1 MENMLHRYNQISNR
15 IFFSIIIDA
24 LIIGW
29 ALIVIPTTPP
39 LFLGIALIGI
49 IGLMAAAFMG
59 PWLLVAI
66 NKQGRSSLMSAIFAA

>member
-15 IFFSIIIDA
+15 IFFSIIIAA